1 MGWRS
6 CSHRAG
12 SIEASFQT
20 SLQLNGLSA
29 SEQRHAY
36 LVGPP
41 PLNGPMWNG
50 FKPSQPPPP
59 TEGTHDPSLAPRN
72 SRAVALKLSVVWC
85 WNSR

>member
-59 TEGTHDPSLAPRN
+59 QKEPTIRHWRPGTPGLLR
-72 SRAVALKLSVVWC
+72 
-85 WNSR
+85 